1 MRQLLRVALGLFALL
16 FISFG
21 VRWLAFPE
29 GIADAFGL
37 ELGDGLGLSSQL
49 GDLGAFFL
57 TAGLC
62 LALALVTGRRFWF
75 YPPAM
80 LLLLTALGRLVAWL
94 FHGAAFAGSMIV
106 VELVAGGLALAGA
119 RSLGDRA

>member
-1 MRQLLRVALGLFALL
+1 M
-16 FISFG
+16 
-21 VRWLAFPE
+21 
-29 GIADAFGL
+29 
-37 ELGDGLGLSSQL
+37 SSQL

-57 TAGLC
+57 TAGIC

-80 LLLLTALGRLVAWL
+80 LLLLTALGRMVAWL

>member
-29 GIADAFGL
+29 GIAEAFGL

-49 GDLGAFFL
+49 NINL
-57 TAGLC
+57 TLIYLFIASLC
-62 LALALVTGRRFWF
+62 KWS
-75 YPPAM
+75 PN
-80 LLLLTALGRLVAWL
+80 
-94 FHGAAFAGSMIV
+94 
-106 VELVAGGLALAGA
+106 A
-119 RSLGDRA
+119 RGKS